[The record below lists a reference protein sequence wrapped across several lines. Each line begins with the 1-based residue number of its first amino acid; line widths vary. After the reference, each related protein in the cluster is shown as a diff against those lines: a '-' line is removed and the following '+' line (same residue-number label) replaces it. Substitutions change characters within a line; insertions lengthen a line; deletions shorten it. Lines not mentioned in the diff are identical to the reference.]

1 MSTHP
6 VIEYLASSH
15 RSTELWQINT
25 DKPFFKLLSDISA
38 AEVVSGTLQYKPIK
52 KLTVD
57 GCDYKLKD
65 PNFSYAILKLS
76 TLSGFGAG
84 NILKFDDTVRKAR
97 EITADRLQDPFL
109 NNYRLNESVSA
120 LLPKHDITCKLHKLA
135 IYQPGGHFLKHRD
148 TNHAPN
154 HLASLIVCL
163 PIPFSGG
170 SLQVD
175 TCEGVKSI
183 DLNTE
188 NVTYAAFFTDS
199 PHEVMPVQ
207 SGTRMCLQYDVYA
220 EPVQKSVS
228 CTHKSGERSN
238 NSFEDEEFS
247 DEEDYY
253 EDCGWA
259 LDNYPPQAVAYSANL
274 AKVEALQQQVQAIIQ
289 DGPLAFLCRQLYT
302 SRTVDRTLLKGVDAV
317 VYDAMTAVAT
327 VKMCAILIQQS
338 GDDWWAQPFNAKDDM
353 IPAPVLYLGAH
364 EGNCKRT
371 ISETPYIEY
380 TGNEPQDAESQ
391 YCAYAMVMQYD
402 PSRTAI
408 RQHFAELTLAELRS
422 LPPTSI
428 QPSGGIDY
436 QQAKTRFET

>member
-1 MSTHP
+1 M
-6 VIEYLASSH
+6 
-15 RSTELWQINT
+15 
-25 DKPFFKLLSDISA
+25 
-38 AEVVSGTLQYKPIK
+38 
-52 KLTVD
+52 
-57 GCDYKLKD
+57 
-65 PNFSYAILKLS
+65 
-76 TLSGFGAG
+76 
-84 NILKFDDTVRKAR
+84 
-97 EITADRLQDPFL
+97 
-109 NNYRLNESVSA
+109 
-120 LLPKHDITCKLHKLA
+120 
-135 IYQPGGHFLKHRD
+135 
-148 TNHAPN
+148 
-154 HLASLIVCL
+154 IVCL

-238 NSFEDEEFS
+238 NSSEDEEFS

-302 SRTVDRTLLKGVDAV
+302 SRTVDRTLLKGVDAM

-338 GDDWWAQPFNAKDDM
+338 GDDWWAQPFNAKDNM

-380 TGNEPQDAESQ
+380 TGNEPQNAESQ
-391 YCAYAMVMQYD
+391 YFAYAMVMQYD

-408 RQHFAELTLAELRS
+408 CQHFAELTLAELRS

-428 QPSGGIDY
+428 QLSGGIDY